1 MGRAKL
7 VQIERELHAQAF
19 EIYRQLGPK
28 RSHKAVANQL
38 GVSVASVKNWS
49 RSFRW
54 RERIAERDAQVAR
67 EVANRTLTDDVS
79 RRERNLKIVEM
90 AVIRLARD
98 IRDGRIKTTLA
109 DLDRLIRLESFLSDE
124 PDSRPEIIV
133 TDLRDKS
140 DAELREMVRRE
151 VETIKELE
159 ASRCE
164 IDYRK

>member
-151 VETIKELE
+151 VETIKELG